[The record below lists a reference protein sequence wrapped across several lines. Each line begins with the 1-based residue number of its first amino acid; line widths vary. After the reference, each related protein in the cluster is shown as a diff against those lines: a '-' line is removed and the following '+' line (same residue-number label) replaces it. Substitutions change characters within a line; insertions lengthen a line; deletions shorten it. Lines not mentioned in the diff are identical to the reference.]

1 MTTAIVTEDGAF
13 SVMAR
18 VDLDG
23 AVASFLQASLTSI
36 TWKVYDVTDLS
47 TAFATGSATIST
59 DVFDTLQTDGR
70 WSTVT
75 GDTTGYNFK
84 YEFAATVFTTPGRY
98 RLEFLVIP
106 SAGAGSQF
114 FIVDKDT
121 REPPVIQVGPMATS

>member
-23 AVASFLQASLTSI
+23 AVASFLQAAISSI
-36 TWKVYDVTDLS
+36 TLAVYDVSDVSS
-47 TAFATGSATIST
+47 TFATDTLTVSSV
-59 DVFDTLQTDGR
+59 VFDTLQTDGR
-70 WSTVT
+70 WNVDS
-75 GDTTGYNFK
+75 TGYNFK
-84 YEFAATVFTTPGRY
+84 HDIAATVFVTPGRY
-98 RLEFLVIP
+98 RLEYLVTP
-106 SAGAGSQF
+106 TGGAGSAF